1 MMGLPMLV
9 GHVVHPNPL
18 LLESG
23 FCMQPSPALLTIEAQ
38 GDVQVI
44 TFLRD
49 LFQEDAI
56 AQVLAQLRQ
65 LVESL
70 DQPRIVLNF
79 ARLKNV
85 SSNFLGMVMDIT
97 LKTTHKKGQLRVCE
111 MREPV
116 KDLFELT
123 RLDKLVPICGTQ
135 AQALQS
141 LQAG

>member
-1 MMGLPMLV
+1 
-9 GHVVHPNPL
+9 
-18 LLESG
+18 
-23 FCMQPSPALLTIEAQ
+23 MQPSPALVTIEAQ
-38 GDVQVI
+38 GDIQVI

-56 AQVLAQLRQ
+56 AQVLDQLRK

-70 DQPRIVLNF
+70 PQPRLVLNF

-111 MREPV
+111 MHEQV
-116 KDLFELT
+116 KDLFQLT
-123 RLDKLVPICGTQ
+123 RLDKIVPISDTQ
-135 AQALQS
+135 AQAIES
-141 LQAG
+141 LKTGQ